1 MFYGKKIRVQQPIG
15 SFISLLGLAVIAMTI
30 CKNQT
35 DQVYMTSYN
44 INGLKVVGFNI
55 LAVIM
60 VGFIIILW
68 DDVKRSGKIKYTT
81 GALTILFFDGLIS
94 IIATGGLLLAGKL
107 YTMETLNVPEKV
119 DENTILVFKVIFVE
133 FIGILFAVSM
143 LLMAYAMNLRAF
155 SRVYGL
161 VALVPFPLVVVETIL
176 VNKGNFNLSL
186 LISMT
191 ILILGAFMIIV
202 FEPKHKNQH
211 KLE

>member
-1 MFYGKKIRVQQPIG
+1 
-15 SFISLLGLAVIAMTI
+15 
-30 CKNQT
+30 
-35 DQVYMTSYN
+35 MTSYN

-60 VGFIIILW
+60 VGCIIIIW
-68 DDVKRSGKIKYTT
+68 DDVKRAGKIKYTN
-81 GALTILFFDGLIS
+81 GALMILFFDGSIS
-94 IIATGGLLLAGKL
+94 IIATFALLITNKL
-107 YTMETLNVPEKV
+107 YRKETLLVPERV
-119 DENTILVFKVIFVE
+119 DDYTILVFKVIFVE
-133 FIGILFAVSM
+133 FIGILFAISM

-176 VNKGNFNLSL
+176 VHKGNFNLSL

-191 ILILGAFMIIV
+191 ILILGAFLIIV

-211 KLE
+211 KLDQSPNV

>member
-1 MFYGKKIRVQQPIG
+1 
-15 SFISLLGLAVIAMTI
+15 MTI

-44 INGLKVVGFNI
+44 IGGLKVVGFNI

-94 IIATGGLLLAGKL
+94 FIATGGLLLTGKL
-107 YTMETLNVPEKV
+107 YNMETLNVPEKV

-133 FIGILFAVSM
+133 CIGILFAVSM